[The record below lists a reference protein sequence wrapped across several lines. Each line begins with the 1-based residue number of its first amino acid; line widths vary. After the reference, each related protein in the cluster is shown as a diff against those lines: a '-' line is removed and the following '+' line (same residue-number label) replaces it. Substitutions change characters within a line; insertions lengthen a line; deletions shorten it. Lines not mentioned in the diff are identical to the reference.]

1 MSDAFIKVSFQ
12 EDKEGDPLL
21 GHWIDQGSAKH
32 SSPLVLLSQ
41 LLQKIYPNHSLVVT
55 QDYRLDILA
64 FPDVH
69 AQPIS
74 PSDLIT
80 NAFFASLPKNAGPVP
95 GILFDSVEYGAFK
108 AFWQGKAFILYIMRW
123 PQGFGVAT
131 EHFILHEGP
140 DTAAREL
147 LLAAGV
153 WSDQLHN
160 EIWVYNQGWMKNA
173 SLWQEIQKASWD
185 AVILEEDFK
194 RALKKD
200 VFGFFSSKDTY
211 KGLSLPWKR
220 GLIFHGP
227 PGNGKTISV
236 KIIMKECSERGFS
249 PMYVKTFRH
258 YFGDEYAIAEAFS
271 KARQNSPCVI
281 ILEDLDSLI
290 NDQNRSFFLNELD
303 GLEGNDGLL
312 IIGSTNHLDQLD
324 PGLSTRPSRFD
335 RKYLFDD
342 PNRAARVLYA
352 EYWQRKLKDNKD
364 VAFPDSLVIGIA
376 EETRGFSFAYL
387 KEAFVSALVTL
398 LAEKEDGHDVTFETV
413 IRRQIKALRRQL
425 DEGSIKRGNADSKPP
440 AEIPAFP
447 RPRVPT
453 EKKDIAL
460 AFEHLS
466 LASRGAAN
474 NAGPIFPA
482 PNKDIRGLLDD
493 LQRIPGGSSGWF

>member
-12 EDKEGDPLL
+12 EDRDGDPLI

-41 LLQKIYPNHSLVVT
+41 LLRKIYSGYSLVVT
-55 QDYRLDILA
+55 QDYRLNILA
-64 FPDVH
+64 FPKVY

-74 PSDLIT
+74 PSDLVT
-80 NAFFASLPKNAGPVP
+80 NTIFASLPKNTGPVP
-95 GILFDSVEYGAFK
+95 GIVFDSVEYGAFK
-108 AFWQGKAFILYIMRW
+108 VVWQGKEFILYIMNW
-123 PQGFGVAT
+123 PLGSGVIT
-131 EHFILHEGP
+131 EHFILHDGP
-140 DTAAREL
+140 VTSAREL

-153 WSDQLHN
+153 WFDQLHN
-160 EIWVYNQGWMKNA
+160 EIWVYNQGWQKNA
-173 SLWQEIQKASWD
+173 GLWEEIQKASWD

-194 RALKKD
+194 QAMQKD

-211 KGLSLPWKR
+211 KKLTLPWKR

-236 KIIMKECSERGFS
+236 KVIMKECSERGFS

-258 YFGDEYAIAEAFS
+258 YFGDEYAIAEVFK
-271 KARQNSPCVI
+271 KARQNTPCIV

-303 GLEGNDGLL
+303 GLEGNDGILL
-312 IIGSTNHLDQLD
+312 VGSTNHLDRLD

-342 PNRAARVLYA
+342 PNKAARVLYA
-352 EYWQRKLKDNKD
+352 NYWQGKLKDNKD
-364 VAFPDSLVIGIA
+364 VSFPDSLATAIA
-376 EETRGFSFAYL
+376 EETEGFSFAYL

-398 LAEKEDGHDVTFETV
+398 LTEKEDGHIVTFETV
-413 IRRQIKALRRQL
+413 IKKQIKALRKQL
-425 DEGSIKRGNADSKPP
+425 DEGSIKRGNADGKRL
-440 AEIPAFP
+440 AETPVLP

-453 EKKDIAL
+453 EKTDITLAL
-460 AFEHLS
+460 ERLS
-466 LASRGAAN
+466 LLSRGAAN
-474 NAGPIFPA
+474 KAGPIFPA
-482 PNKDIRGLLDD
+482 PNQDIRGLLDD
-493 LQRIPGGSSGWF
+493 LQRNAGGSSSWF